1 MGFVFMRGPESDL
14 REAPGVLGMQ
24 TFPDGG
30 QYWRGP
36 GIFFFVGPRFEIICV
51 TSEEQMLQCS
61 LQWPELSL

>member
-36 GIFFFVGPRFEIICV
+36 GIFFFFLVPDLGSFV
-51 TSEEQMLQCS
+51 
-61 LQWPELSL
+61 

>member
-36 GIFFFVGPRFEIICV
+36 GIFFFFFLVPDLGSFV
-51 TSEEQMLQCS
+51 
-61 LQWPELSL
+61 